1 MTQIKDQVV
10 WITGASSGIGEA
22 LAVSASQRG
31 ARLVLSA
38 RRAEELERVRARCA
52 DPKQVAVLPC
62 DLMQVEQISAYAEQA
77 KAAFGPINVLVNNAG
92 LSQRSLLKDTE
103 LPVYRRLM
111 ELDYFA
117 PVALTQAVLPD
128 MLAAKAGHVVA
139 ISSVVGK
146 MGVPLRTG
154 YSAAKH
160 ALHGFY
166 EAARAELHGNGLRF
180 TIACPGFVQTEVSR
194 NALNGQGGAHGEL
207 DEAIAKGITPQRC
220 AEQVW
225 RAVERDRDEVVI
237 GKEAYAVLLKRFAPG
252 LMARILRTAKVT

>member
-1 MTQIKDQVV
+1 MAI
-10 WITGASSGIGEA
+10 
-22 LAVSASQRG
+22 SASERG
-31 ARLVLSA
+31 AQLILSA
-38 RRAEELERVRARCA
+38 RRADELERVRARCA
-52 DPKQVAVLPC
+52 APDRVTVLAC
-62 DLMQVEQISAYAEQA
+62 DLMQVDQIPKFAEQA
-77 KAAFGPINVLVNNAG
+77 KTAFGPITVLVNNAG

-128 MLAAKAGHVVA
+128 MLAAKAGHVVV

-166 EAARAELHGNGLRF
+166 EAARAELHAEGLKF

-194 NALNGQGGAHGEL
+194 NALNGRGGAHGEL
-207 DEAIAKGITPQRC
+207 DEAIAKGITPQQC

-225 RAVERDRDEVVI
+225 RAVERNRDEVVI

-252 LMARILRTAKVT
+252 VMSRILRTAKVT